1 MLEIWSSLIPIL
13 LADILNPVLFA
24 FMVYA
29 AGTNRPVANSSA
41 MLLGHTVAYL
51 AVGVFLS
58 SFFESMA
65 ERLANPKQIDFFI
78 EIIVG
83 IILLWLALKSRS
95 AENKKPEEV
104 KTDFTLVTAFGYG
117 VVINFIGIPFAVPY
131 FAALSQIL
139 KLDATFFE
147 ALVLLTTYNLLYA
160 LPFMIVPLLVGIMG
174 KRAQPVLSKINNVLG
189 RISDFLMP
197 IVLALVGL
205 ALLAD
210 AISYFWYGEPLF

>member
-13 LADILNPVLFA
+13 LADLLNPVLFA

-29 AGTNRPVANSSA
+29 AGTNRPVVNSSA

-58 SFFESMA
+58 FFFESMA
-65 ERLANPKQIDFFI
+65 ERLANPKRVDFFV
-78 EIIVG
+78 EIIVS
-83 IILLWLALKSRS
+83 IALLWVALKSPS

-104 KTDFTLVTAFGYG
+104 KSEFTVVTAFGYG

-147 ALVLLTTYNLLYA
+147 ALILLIAYNLLYA

-174 KRAQPVLSKINNVLG
+174 ERARPLLSKINDTLG
-189 RISDFLMP
+189 RISAFLMP
-197 IVLALVGL
+197 IILVLVALALM
-205 ALLAD
+205 AD
-210 AISYFWYGEPLF
+210 AGSYFWRGEPLF